1 MTQNYTNDLLRLAY
15 KETNTIETV
24 KVVEAI
30 ENDSDLKRSFESL
43 TGMQAE
49 LDKVSYAPS
58 DASIDFILNYSKKR
72 GVAV

>member
-30 ENDSDLKRSFESL
+30 ENDSELKRSFESL

-49 LDKVSYAPS
+49 LDKVSYEPS
-58 DASIDFILNYSKKR
+58 GASIDFILNYSKKR